1 MAAQKSS
8 LDLTLKVWRQAGP
21 DAPGRFETHDAKGIP
36 DSASFL
42 EMLDIVNE
50 RIITDGG
57 DPIAFDHDCREGI
70 CGMCS
75 LVINGMPHGPNRGVT
90 TCQLHMRSFR
100 SGDTIWIEPF
110 RANAFP
116 VIRDLAVD
124 RRAFDRIVQAGGYV
138 SARSG
143 SAPEAN
149 GLPVPKTDAD
159 AAFAAAACIG
169 CGACVAAC
177 PNASASLFTSA
188 KISHLGLLPQG
199 QPERHSRALKMVAQA
214 AEEGFGN
221 CTNIGECEAVCPKGI
236 QLENIARMNRDYLVG
251 AITYREP
258 QAEAGAG

>member
-21 DAPGRFETHDAKGIP
+21 DATGRFETYDAKGIP

-138 SARSG
+138 SVRTG

-177 PNASASLFTSA
+177 KNASAMLFVSA
-188 KISHLGLLPQG
+188 KVSHLGHLPQG
-199 QPERHSRALKMVAQA
+199 QPEREKRVLAMVAQMDA
-214 AEEGFGN
+214 EGFGN
-221 CTNIGECEAVCPKGI
+221 CTNQYECEAACPKEI
-236 QLENIARMNRDYLVG
+236 SVDHIARMNRDYG
-251 AITYREP
+251 KAILTE
-258 QAEAGAG
+258 QFV